1 MKRLLIAAC
10 LIVAVCLQ
18 AFAEADGQTT
28 AVFQKGVTAYD
39 KGDYKTAFEVWRPL
53 AEKGLSS
60 AQFNLA
66 AMYSGGYGVRKDDT
80 KAVYWLKKA
89 AYQRHPIAQNDLG
102 FHYMYGQ
109 GVEPN
114 LINAYMWFG
123 FAALNLSMIGEREDS
138 ALAASNRDLVA
149 KQMSRSQIDE
159 AQRLAG
165 ENLGRFV
172 VGEGAGWKD

>member
-1 MKRLLIAAC
+1 MNISRNITTQ
-10 LIVAVCLQ
+10 IQ

-28 AVFQKGVTAYD
+28 AVFQKGVTAYE

-60 AQFNLA
+60 AQYNLA
-66 AMYSGGYGVRKDDT
+66 VMYYGGYGVRKNDT

-89 AYQRHPIAQNDLG
+89 AYQRHPMAQNDLG
-102 FHYMYGQ
+102 CHYMYGQ
-109 GVEPN
+109 GVERN

-123 FAALNLSMIGEREDS
+123 FAALNLSMIGEREDGVLEDR

-149 KQMSRSQIDE
+149 KQMSLSQVEE

-172 VGEGAGWKD
+172 VGEGAGWED